1 MKENIK
7 KTEEITKLKKRSQL
21 VTRLMQ
27 SKFFVI
33 GLIVCALIVILSV
46 IAPFIVVH
54 DSKLP
59 SLANS
64 LQPPQY
70 FSKGWSGNILGADNL
85 GRDVLTRLLIGSRYS
100 FIISVSTVFCAIVFG
115 VFLGLMSGYYGGWLD
130 NLIMRF
136 ADIQLSIP
144 QLLLAIA
151 IVSVL
156 GPSIPNL
163 IIVLTITTWP
173 QIARLIRSSVLVVR
187 EMEFI
192 SASKVLGA
200 NDLWIMFSQILPNVM
215 TPLLILGSQQIGF
228 IILVEAALSFLGLG
242 VQPPTPSW
250 GVMIA
255 DGRDYISTAP
265 WVVLAPGIALM
276 ITVLAFN
283 FLGDGLRDALDPKMK
298 T

>member
-1 MKENIK
+1 M
-7 KTEEITKLKKRSQL
+7 EEITKLKKRSQL
-21 VTRLMQ
+21 TARLLQ

-33 GLIVCALIVILSV
+33 GFIVCMAIIILSV
-46 IAPFIVVH
+46 IAPFIIVH
-54 DSKLP
+54 NSEFP
-59 SLANS
+59 NLANS
-64 LQPPQY
+64 LNPPQY
-70 FSKGWSGNILGADNL
+70 FSKGWSGNVLGADNL

-100 FIISVSTVFCAIVFG
+100 FIISVSTVFCAIILG
-115 VFLGLMSGYYGGWLD
+115 VFLGLVSGYYGGWID

-144 QLLLAIA
+144 ALLLAIA

-283 FLGDGLRDALDPKMK
+283 FLGDGLRDAFDPKMK

>member
-1 MKENIK
+1 MV
-7 KTEEITKLKKRSQL
+7 KLKKRSQF
-21 VTRLMQ
+21 VTRLMN

-33 GLIVCALIVILSV
+33 GIILCMFIIIISV
-46 IAPFIVVH
+46 IAPFIIVH
-54 DSKLP
+54 DAKIPELS
-59 SLANS
+59 NS
-64 LQPPQY
+64 LNRPEY
-70 FSKGWSGNILGADNL
+70 FSKGWSGNIFGADNL

-100 FIISVSTVFCAIVFG
+100 FIISVSTVFFALLLG
-115 VFLGLMSGYYGGWLD
+115 VSLGLISGYYGGWVD
-130 NLIMRF
+130 NIVMRF
-136 ADIQLSIP
+136 ADTQLSIP

-156 GPSIPNL
+156 GPSIVNL

-173 QIARLIRSSVLVVR
+173 HIARLIRSSVLVIR

-200 NDLWIMFSQILPNVM
+200 NDTWIMFSQILPNVM
-215 TPLLILGSQQIGF
+215 TPLLILSSQRIGF
-228 IILVEAALSFLGLG
+228 IILIEAALSFLGLG